1 MRKFRNMRGFT
12 MAELL
17 IVMVVLFV
25 GCGVAAA
32 SCEYAI
38 APSQKEHA
46 EEYARQ
52 YAREFMGL
60 PAATVSCMGVDTDR
74 NGYVTC
80 NVSGGQGAPVRQI
93 ECVAN
98 ALIEVSTGCR
108 EYRLRT
114 IDLNGNN

>member
-12 MAELL
+12 MVELL
-17 IVMVVLFV
+17 VIVVILFV

-32 SCEYAI
+32 SCEYAT
-38 APSQKEHA
+38 APTQKAHA

-60 PAATVSCMGVDTDR
+60 PAAIVSCMGVDTDH

-98 ALIEVSTGCR
+98 VLIEVNTGCR
-108 EYRLRT
+108 EYRLRN
-114 IDLNGNN
+114 INISNDN